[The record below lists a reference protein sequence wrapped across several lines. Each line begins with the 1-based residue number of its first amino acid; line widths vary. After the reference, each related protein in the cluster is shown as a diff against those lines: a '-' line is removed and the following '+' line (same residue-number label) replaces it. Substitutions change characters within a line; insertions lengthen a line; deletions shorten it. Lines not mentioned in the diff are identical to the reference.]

1 MGHACCVCAL
11 CRVDA
16 RFGCRRIGLLALPD
30 AGHFVGQLVFLV
42 LEGLWQRQR
51 LQPAASITAYKFN
64 SSIAQIFVNKPVNHL
79 STPHDSCTNN
89 RTPRQFS
96 FFPRQ
101 IVEIS
106 GIRLPSKTLVT
117 APWTPWAQ
125 ALQGMVCC
133 RRRLS
138 SPWVFMLPNAFCF
151 SFPIHIFI

>member
-1 MGHACCVCAL
+1 MGHGVCAL

-16 RFGCRRIGLLALPD
+16 RFGCRRVSLLAQPD

-42 LEGLWQRQR
+42 LEGQWQRQQ

-64 SSIAQIFVNKPVNHL
+64 SSIARIFVNKPVNHL

-117 APWTPWAQ
+117 APWTPWAVGPKHYKEWSVADVGYHHPGCLCYQ
-125 ALQGMVCC
+125 
-133 RRRLS
+133 
-138 SPWVFMLPNAFCF
+138 MLFASLF
-151 SFPIHIFI
+151 

>member
-1 MGHACCVCAL
+1 
-11 CRVDA
+11 
-16 RFGCRRIGLLALPD
+16 LLALPD

-42 LEGLWQRQR
+42 LEGQWQRQQ

-64 SSIAQIFVNKPVNHL
+64 SSIARIFVNKPVNHL

-106 GIRLPSKTLVT
+106 GIWLPSKTLVT

-125 ALQGMVCC
+125 ALQGNGLLQTSAIITLGVY
-133 RRRLS
+133 
-138 SPWVFMLPNAFCF
+138 VTKCF
-151 SFPIHIFI
+151 LLLFSNSHIYMIK